1 MGHSWVSRGLRS
13 HFRGQRPWGKPPPD
27 CGATLSVKNFCLDGP
42 PTPILAR
49 GQESNYVKGVKWGR
63 ALHTPRGPKVTV
75 ATTWVRQLWEER
87 ASRGPLPCPGAV
99 DLWKGEDLA
108 GSGLLEK
115 LNSSRRLGR
124 SRTVRNGWP
133 CYHLHFEARAQSLR
147 VSRRCF
153 VLAHDEYSLNIC

>member
-1 MGHSWVSRGLRS
+1 MGAGAAHATWTESHRGHHL
-13 HFRGQRPWGKPPPD
+13 GKAAMG
-27 CGATLSVKNFCLDGP
+27 GARQQGP
-42 PTPILAR
+42 P
-49 GQESNYVKGVKWGR
+49 
-63 ALHTPRGPKVTV
+63 ALPRG
-75 ATTWVRQLWEER
+75 
-87 ASRGPLPCPGAV
+87 
-99 DLWKGEDLA
+99 
-108 GSGLLEK
+108 GLLEK